1 MGRFQRLV
9 TFISSAW
16 LDAVLHLTPSPI
28 KSHGENYDNIL
39 LRWISI
45 AGLPRSLDSCM
56 YCMCFCITFSYWV
69 RRLIIGQH
77 QIFIKML
84 RIFLLQGKPRSREGY
99 LHGLWKIT
107 RSHRLY
113 SIKRSSSGLMK
124 INWLIDWLIDS
135 ASDEDDYE
143 WQTPCLPRSTSEY
156 SKPVSEGSKWSGG
169 RQSSKR

>member
-56 YCMCFCITFSYWV
+56 YCMCFCISFSYWV

-156 SKPVSEGSKWSGG
+156 S
-169 RQSSKR
+169 